1 MKVEVFLTPGELTLG
16 DSTGRV
22 VAVVDV
28 LRASTTIATALFNGA
43 RTVIPVESTEAAIM
57 RSKQFERSEVM
68 LAGELKMQPIAGF
81 DLGNSPQSFSAE
93 AASGRTI
100 LLTTTNGTRALM
112 NVLGARDI
120 VVASYVNHAAAT
132 AILRTAVRADNDVAI
147 VCAGDEGHFS
157 LEDAACAG
165 RYVRSIS
172 QRNRTSLI
180 LNDAASACEDID
192 RRYGDNIAKIFRD
205 STHGRAL
212 AEAGF
217 GEDLVACA
225 AVDSC
230 PVVPIYQERQ
240 ITRLGPDRE
249 R

>member
-1 MKVEVFLTPGELTLG
+1 MNLDVFLSPGELSPG
-16 DSTGRV
+16 DVAGRV
-22 VAVVDV
+22 VAVIDV
-28 LRASTTIATALFNGA
+28 LRASTSIAVALVSGA
-43 RTVIPVESTEAAIM
+43 RTIVPVESADVAIT
-57 RSKQFERSEVM
+57 RAKQFERSEVV
-68 LAGELKMQPIAGF
+68 LAGEQKMQPISGF
-81 DLGNSPQSFSAE
+81 DFGNSPLSFSAE
-93 AASGRTI
+93 AVAGRTI

-112 NVLGARDI
+112 GLQGTRDI
-120 VVASYVNHAAAT
+120 VVASYVNHAAVSAM
-132 AILRTAVRADNDVAI
+132 LRTAARAETDVAI

-165 RYVRSIS
+165 RYVRSLS
-172 QRNRTSLI
+172 QRSRSI
-180 LNDAASACEDID
+180 VLNDAACACEIID
-192 RRYGDNIAKIFRD
+192 RKYGDNITKIFRD
-205 STHGRAL
+205 SSHGKAL

-225 AVDSC
+225 AVDSY